1 LEPGAARWLR
11 GDLHSDS
18 ATGKPKECGMVRDLY
33 AKARAAL
40 NGTLNQS
47 EKLGLRALLAQSQ
60 SLLDY
65 ALQLSGNAKEAAGH
79 FAAAR
84 RDLDEIKKETGN
96 HRVAKRSGLAP
107 IYSAATN

>member
-1 LEPGAARWLR
+1 
-11 GDLHSDS
+11 
-18 ATGKPKECGMVRDLY
+18 MVRDLY

-65 ALQLSGNAKEAAGH
+65 ALQLSGNAKEATGH
-79 FAAAR
+79 FAGAR
-84 RDLDEIKKETGN
+84 RDLAEIKTRRKSAEDVACGETDRRN
-96 HRVAKRSGLAP
+96 RQARF
-107 IYSAATN
+107 